1 MDGQDGGHLAGL
13 NVHAADGQ
21 IVLLAVVGSQSS
33 LHNLNGLG
41 AVGHDHIGVNAQ
53 LQQTGN
59 LLGIADHAHDLAVGA
74 DLLHSFPAAQNA
86 GLAVGAQ
93 DQDAVALLGQLA
105 GLGGSTG
112 HVQGGQGQRLGHILG
127 HLGIQGGL
135 EQDGLALDVHTVDI
149 LVDGQDLVDAQR
161 GHGQGHQGDDLV
173 AFLQVEAGLVLQ
185 VLADVSDDALE
196 HTAGTGDGILL
207 LAALSDDAQ
216 DHFADLLLV
225 AAAGVGDLGER
236 SGVDVQGGDVADD
249 LVGIDLGHVVVDLP
263 SSLGQNALG
272 LDNAMGTVLVAFQ
285 FSHCKNP
292 PNIFLLIVCRVTAGA

>member
-1 MDGQDGGHLAGL
+1 M
-13 NVHAADGQ
+13 
-21 IVLLAVVGSQSS
+21 
-33 LHNLNGLG
+33 
-41 AVGHDHIGVNAQ
+41 
-53 LQQTGN
+53 
-59 LLGIADHAHDLAVGA
+59 
-74 DLLHSFPAAQNA
+74 
-86 GLAVGAQ
+86 
-93 DQDAVALLGQLA
+93 
-105 GLGGSTG
+105 
-112 HVQGGQGQRLGHILG
+112 
-127 HLGIQGGL
+127 
-135 EQDGLALDVHTVDI
+135 
-149 LVDGQDLVDAQR
+149 DGQDLVDAQG

-225 AAAGVGDLGER
+225 AAAGVGDLGEG

-272 LDNAMGTVLVAFQ
+272 LDNTMSTVLVAFQ
-285 FSHCKNP
+285 LCH
-292 PNIFLLIVCRVTAGA
+292 NIFPPK